1 MKHSQ
6 SSVRAQKQSQEVI
19 PNKKE
24 TYEDE
29 SESEEIKTSPKKEKA
44 EEMSGKLRKD
54 NREDKL
60 LHSKVPIDKDKIDKG
75 KLLKDAINNNIS
87 SFSPDTSFE
96 NLVNNYHTAK
106 KLTGETM
113 IRELTGYDPGYV
125 DKNINIPEFKR
136 ELKDRI
142 KKNIEELQKK
152 GLLDKE
158 GFITD
163 EGYEFASL
171 SLLSEELDK
180 LEGKGLLGE
189 NDSKEKSA
197 TGNITEYR
205 PYRNSDTYKQLNV
218 RQSIKKA
225 LRRGRDTISKNEFVS
240 SEKESK
246 GNLEIVYVIDNSGSM
261 KGQKIGMAKKAGVAL
276 MYKAINNKDKVGL
289 VVFGSKLTT
298 KINPTTNFYELLQEL
313 NRIKTSGETDISL
326 GIETATK
333 LFSSSAKTKHIVL
346 LTDAVQTLGKKP
358 ETEVIKQVSN
368 AHNQQTTISV
378 IGISLNKQGEQLAK
392 KIVDIT
398 QGSLFKA
405 SKLENLDQIILEDY
419 YRARHKSNY

>member
-6 SSVRAQKQSQEVI
+6 NSARAKRQNQEGT
-19 PNKKE
+19 PNKHE
-24 TYEDE
+24 SYDDE
-29 SESEEIKTSPKKEKA
+29 MESEEIKASPKKEKA
-44 EEMSGKLRKD
+44 DELSGKLRKD
-54 NREDKL
+54 NRDDKL

-113 IRELTGYDPGYV
+113 IRELTGYDPSYV

-136 ELKDRI
+136 ELKERI

-158 GFITD
+158 GTITD

-180 LEGKGLLGE
+180 LEGKGMLGE
-189 NDSKEKSA
+189 NKSKEKST
-197 TGNITEYR
+197 TGNITDHR
-205 PYRNSDTYKQLNV
+205 PYRNSDTYKQLNI

-225 LRRGRDTISKNEFVS
+225 MRRGRTTINREEFVS
-240 SEKESK
+240 SDRESK
-246 GNLEIVYVIDNSGSM
+246 GNLEIIYVIDNSGSM

-289 VVFGSKLTT
+289 VVFGSKLATEI
-298 KINPTTNFYELLQEL
+298 KPTNNFYELLQKI
-313 NRIKTSGETDISL
+313 NKIKTSGETDISL

-333 LFSSSAKTKHIVL
+333 LFSTHAKTKHIIL

-358 ETEVIKQVSN
+358 EKEVIKQVSN
-368 AHNQQTTISV
+368 SHNQQITISV

-392 KIVDIT
+392 KIVDIS

-405 SKLENLDQIILEDY
+405 SKLENLDQIMLEDY